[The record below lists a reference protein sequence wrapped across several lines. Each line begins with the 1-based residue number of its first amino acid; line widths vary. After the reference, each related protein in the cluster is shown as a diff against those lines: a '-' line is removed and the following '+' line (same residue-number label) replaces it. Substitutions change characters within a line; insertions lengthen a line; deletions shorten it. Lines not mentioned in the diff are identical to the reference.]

1 MSDQPENTVAAAA
14 SPEER
19 EALGFK
25 AWPDSGVQTYRV
37 HYKNTAGGMSFL
49 DVDAATG
56 NEAAEKALAQNGGGK
71 VTNIAPAPQRRV
83 LKAKTDA

>member
-1 MSDQPENTVAAAA
+1 MSEVPENTVAAAT

-37 HYKNTAGGMSFL
+37 QYKNAAGGMSFV

-56 NEAAEKALAQNGGGK
+56 DRAAEKALAEIGGDK
-71 VTNIAPAPQRRV
+71 VTNISPAPQRRV
-83 LKAKTDA
+83 LKAKAD

>member
-1 MSDQPENTVAAAA
+1 MSDHEAAA
-14 SPEER
+14 SLEER

-37 HYKNTAGGMSFL
+37 QYQNTAGGLSFL
-49 DVDAATG
+49 DVEAATG

-71 VTNIAPAPQRRV
+71 VTNITPAPQRPK
-83 LKAKTDA
+83 LKANAA

>member
-1 MSDQPENTVAAAA
+1 MNDHEAAAT
-14 SPEER
+14 PEER

-37 HYKNTAGGMSFL
+37 QYQNTAGGLSSL
-49 DVDAATG
+49 DIEAATG

-71 VTNIAPAPQRRV
+71 VLNIVPAPQRPK
-83 LKAKTDA
+83 LKANTAA